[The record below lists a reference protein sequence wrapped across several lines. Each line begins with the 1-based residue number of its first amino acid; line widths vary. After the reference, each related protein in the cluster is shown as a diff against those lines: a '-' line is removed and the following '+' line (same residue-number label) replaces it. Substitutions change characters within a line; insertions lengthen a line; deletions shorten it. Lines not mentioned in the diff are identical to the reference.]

1 MPSVLSSEKTTLPV
15 RLLFFRVEFPTG
27 NVPSVYVL
35 LSEHH
40 VFTHSRGFTGEVD
53 PVRIKKRVRNLSL
66 HTLVDVSIQQKAQTV
81 PQQAIG

>member
-1 MPSVLSSEKTTLPV
+1 MPSVLSSEETTLPV

-53 PVRIKKRVRNLSL
+53 PVRIKNELEIYRYI
-66 HTLVDVSIQQKAQTV
+66 HW
-81 PQQAIG
+81 